1 MGKKSRVKGQR
12 NEQAIVNMLKE
23 AGLPAE
29 RVPLSGACGG
39 LFSGDLVIDGQRFE
53 AKIRAIGFRQIY
65 TWFADHHG
73 LFIRSDRRELLIVLR
88 AADWIELRRRHD
100 EL

>member
-1 MGKKSRVKGQR
+1 VGKRSRDKGRR
-12 NEQAIVNMLKE
+12 NEQQIVNLLKD
-23 AGLPAE
+23 AGIEAE

-39 LFSGDLVIDGQRFE
+39 SFSGDIVIDGERYE
-53 AKIRAIGFRQIY
+53 AKIRATGFRQIY
-65 TWFADHHG
+65 EYLGDHDG
-73 LFIRSDRRELLIVLR
+73 LFLRADRQELLIVLR